1 MVKHLFNLFT
11 SGVKVLA
18 VGFGQADTEE
28 LRQAVTDGSTQNIL
42 YTPDASQ
49 LDSLHTRLAELLCSI
64 AKIRD
69 VRGTT
74 AQTCCFTVWRAWWR
88 VSFYHADYKGF
99 SNTQKTA
106 QV

>member
-1 MVKHLFNLFT
+1 MVKDLNDLFN

-18 VGFGQADTEE
+18 VGIGQADTEE
-28 LRQAVTDGSTQNIL
+28 LRRAVTDGSTQNIL
-42 YTPDASQ
+42 YTPDVSQ

-74 AQTCCFTVWRAWWR
+74 APTCFIVWRTWWR
-88 VSFYHADYKGF
+88 VSFYYADYKGLNK
-99 SNTQKTA
+99 SLNKSL
-106 QV
+106 